1 MRNGRRPASRLT
13 RRQFTRAALVGP
25 AAAALGLSAAPAL
38 VSAGRIDPR
47 INGVQIG
54 AITYSFR
61 AIPDAEVIVQT
72 MAKMGIG
79 LVELMSNHA
88 EALAGAP
95 PARDADALRNW
106 RGKTSADTW
115 RAVRTR
121 FDDAGI
127 TLRLLCYNMNV
138 KTFSDADIEYGFRMA
153 QGLGV
158 NLMSTSTQVSMA
170 RRVAPFADRYRIT
183 VAYHGHANLSDP
195 DEVASPESFAAC
207 LAASRFHAINLDIGH
222 FTAAGFDAVA
232 FLRQHHDHITH
243 LHLKDR
249 RSPANGGANVPWGQ
263 GDTPIKEVLQLLKR
277 ERWDIPANVEFEYP
291 GDPLVEVPRC
301 LKYCRNAL
309 SSG

>member
-1 MRNGRRPASRLT
+1 MRSRRRPAARLT
-13 RRQFTRAALVGP
+13 RRQFTRAVLVGP
-25 AAAALGLSAAPAL
+25 PAAALGMAAAPAA
-38 VSAGRIDPR
+38 VCAGRLDPR
-47 INGVQIG
+47 INGVQVG
-54 AITYSFR
+54 AISYSFR

-72 MAKMGIG
+72 MAKMGLG

-95 PARDADALRNW
+95 PARDAEALRAW
-106 RGKTSADTW
+106 RAKTSADTW
-115 RAVRTR
+115 RGVRRR
-121 FDDAGI
+121 FDDSGI

-158 NLMSTSTQVSMA
+158 DLISTSTQVSMA
-170 RRVAPFADRYRIT
+170 RRVGPFAERYRIT

-222 FTAAGFDAVA
+222 FTAAGFDPVA

-263 GDTPIKEVLQLLKR
+263 GDTPITAVLQLLKG
-277 ERWDIPANVEFEYP
+277 ERWNIPANIEFEYP
-291 GDPLVEVPRC
+291 GDPLIEVPRC
-301 LKYCRNAL
+301 LKYCRDAL
-309 SSG
+309 A